1 MLKVIDRF
9 TTRDGIWD
17 AEGRRYGITV
27 EALVKYGHWDIPG
40 KGGASHIFVHYKPGS
55 QVHFRTEGNNSVTAY
70 RTTDNSGWCNLPL
83 FESSAFWGENNG
95 PWIVEING
103 IEVARGLGLPEGYHV
118 STFLI
123 VGDVEEGSQYP
134 SQLPT
139 IPDLPYGNYVQ
150 MIIRTVRNGKIVN
163 EETVWDSVYGTTK

>member
-1 MLKVIDRF
+1 MALKVIDRF

-55 QVHFRTEGNNSVTAY
+55 QVHFRTEGNNSVIAD

-83 FESSAFWGENNG
+83 FESSAFWGDDNG

-123 VGDVEEGSQYP
+123 VDDVVNFVDSHDRREKAANHIQ
-134 SQLPT
+134 
-139 IPDLPYGNYVQ
+139 V
-150 MIIRTVRNGKIVN
+150 IVDDVMVFDN
-163 EETVWDSVYGTTK
+163 WRDK